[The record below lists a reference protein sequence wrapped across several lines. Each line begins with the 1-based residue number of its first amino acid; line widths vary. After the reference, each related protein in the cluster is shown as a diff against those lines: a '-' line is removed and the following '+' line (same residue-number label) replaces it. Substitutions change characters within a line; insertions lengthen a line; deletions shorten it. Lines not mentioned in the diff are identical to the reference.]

1 MQWSGI
7 PRTRVSAILG
17 VLLTGYLILMSLQ
30 LNQNSGHWLNRLDYL
45 WYDLRFNW
53 SLQWQPK
60 QIGEQP
66 IAIIDIDEQAL
77 AEQGRWP
84 WSRHKLAEL
93 VTTLSEYG
101 AVVVAFDVVFSE
113 PERNPVDEVQQRI
126 AIDGE
131 VWKVPSG
138 WYRQVD
144 GDSQLAQE
152 LPSTDVVLGF
162 FFLDEG
168 SVTVGQLPAPA
179 YRLNN
184 SQRQS
189 LVMITKPGYAANL
202 PLLQQAAQGGGFVT
216 TFADADGAVRRS
228 PLTIRY
234 GNNVYP
240 SLSLATVMTYLFDNE
255 LMLETAQVGQVEVL
269 RRIGL
274 AEQMARTDGSGRVI
288 VPYRGGKKTFPYFS
302 ATDVLNG
309 RIDNDALEGA
319 IVLIGTSAIGLAD
332 LRTTPVGTQY
342 PGVEVH
348 ANIIDAMLN
357 DGFPYRPEWEAG
369 ATLTQLVLIG
379 AILSLWLPRL
389 GPILAILVSGTTM
402 LLAVTG
408 NFYLWNKLNLDLPL
422 AAIILLVVILTMLNL
437 GYGFLRENAS
447 RRLLKGMFDQY
458 VPPAHIDR
466 MMSDPSAYQFEGEQK
481 ELTVLF
487 SDIRSFTNISETLS
501 AAELKAFLN
510 SYFTPITKIIF
521 DNEGTIDKYVGDMVM
536 AFWGAP
542 VDDERHAYHAV
553 LTALKMQQMTQKL
566 RDEFSEKGWPAVEIG
581 VGLNTGPMN
590 VGDMGSSY
598 RRAYTVLGDSVNLG
612 SRLES
617 ITKFYGAKILIGE
630 HTQALAPEFIYRY
643 VDRIQ
648 VKGKNEPV
656 RVYEPLCLQKELTA
670 ELSAELTQYEAA
682 HQLYMEQQW
691 DAAAAAFA
699 ELIHGYPQQK
709 LYQVYKDRIADL
721 RQENLSQ
728 DWDGVFR
735 HTQK

>member
-1 MQWSGI
+1 MRWIKI
-7 PRTRVSAILG
+7 PRNRISALLG
-17 VLLTGYLILMSLQ
+17 VILTGYLIIVSSQ
-30 LNQNSGHWLNRLDYL
+30 LNQNAGHWLNRLDYL
-45 WYDLRFNW
+45 LYDMRFNW
-53 SLQWQPK
+53 ALEWWPRSV
-60 QIGEQP
+60 GEQP
-66 IAIIDIDEQAL
+66 IAIIDIDEKSL

-93 VTTLSEYG
+93 VTTLSQYG
-101 AVVVAFDVVFSE
+101 VVVVAFDVVFSE

-131 VWKVPSG
+131 IWKVPLG
-138 WYRQVD
+138 WYKQVD
-144 GDSQLAQE
+144 GDTQFAQE

-168 SVTVGQLPAPA
+168 NVAVGELPQSVYQLT
-179 YRLNN
+179 NE
-184 SQRQS
+184 QRQS
-189 LVMITKPGYAANL
+189 MVMITKPGYAANL
-202 PLLQQAAQGGGFVT
+202 PKLQQAAQGGGFVT
-216 TFADADGAVRRS
+216 TFADADGAIRRS
-228 PLTIRY
+228 PLIIRH
-234 GNNVYP
+234 GSQVYP
-240 SLSLATVMTYLFDNE
+240 SLSLATVMTYLFDRE
-255 LMLETAQVGQVEVL
+255 LQLETASVGSVEVL
-269 RRIGL
+269 RRIGISD
-274 AEQMARTDGSGRVI
+274 QMARTDGSGRVI
-288 VPYRGGKKTFPYFS
+288 VPYRGGKKTFPYLS
-302 ATDVLNG
+302 ATDVMNG
-309 RIDNDALEGA
+309 RIDNDDLEGA
-319 IVLIGTSAIGLAD
+319 IVLVGTSALGLAD
-332 LRTTPVGTQY
+332 LRATPVGTQY

-348 ANIIDAMLN
+348 ANIVDALLN

-369 ATLTQLVLIG
+369 ATLAQLILIG
-379 AILSLWLPRL
+379 AVLSLWLPLL
-389 GPILAILVSGTTM
+389 GPVAAMLVSLITAG
-402 LLAVTG
+402 LVVSG
-408 NFYLWNKLNLDLPL
+408 NFYLWARLNLDLPL
-422 AAIILLVVILTMLNL
+422 AAILLLVGILTMLNL
-437 GYGFLRENAS
+437 GYGFLRENAN
-447 RRLLKGMFDQY
+447 RRILKGMFDQY

-466 MMSDPSAYQFEGEQK
+466 MMNDPSAYQFTGEQK

-501 AAELKAFLN
+501 ASELKAFLN
-510 SYFTPITKIIF
+510 NYFTPITKIIF

-553 LTALKMQQMTQKL
+553 YTALEMQKMTKIL
-566 RDEFSEKGWPAVEIG
+566 RDEFAEKGWPAVEIG

-630 HTQALAPEFIYRY
+630 HTQAQAPEFVYRY

-656 RVYEPLCLQKELTA
+656 RVYEPLCLQKD
-670 ELSAELTQYEAA
+670 LSSEAA
-682 HQLYMEQQW
+682 EELAIYEGAHTLYMEQQW
-691 DAAAAAFA
+691 AAALSAFQQ
-699 ELIHGYPQQK
+699 LIDRYPQQK
-709 LYQVYKDRIADL
+709 LYQVYKQRIEDL
-721 RQENLSQ
+721 RHTDLPE